1 MTLGQKIKDMRKQM
15 GISQE
20 MLGEIL
26 NISRQ
31 AITKWENDTGVP
43 EVYNLQEL
51 AKVFGVPVDYFL
63 SDKST
68 SYNTKQ
74 LDIDIT
80 KYRSNGEDNVQII
93 RHFYS
98 EEWNINYLSFELYP
112 KNPFLRYGTYIL
124 GIFSDTIF
132 NVGMAAQF
140 GHQIDNLGDNYYLIS
155 RDDMKFLAH
164 ITKNRLEI
172 INITDKKIKKGNIFF
187 NLKHFVYEEKM
198 FEIHKYIDP
207 TKMDNKKHLGN
218 FIKSCIILGVG
229 LIVFMALFV
238 LIMGLIN

>member
-31 AITKWENDTGVP
+31 AITKWETDAGVP

-98 EEWNINYLSFELYP
+98 EEWNINYLSFELL
-112 KNPFLRYGTYIL
+112 F
-124 GIFSDTIF
+124 GIRHC
-132 NVGMAAQF
+132 
-140 GHQIDNLGDNYYLIS
+140 GHSGHSLHSG
-155 RDDMKFLAH
+155 K
-164 ITKNRLEI
+164 
-172 INITDKKIKKGNIFF
+172 
-187 NLKHFVYEEKM
+187 
-198 FEIHKYIDP
+198 
-207 TKMDNKKHLGN
+207 
-218 FIKSCIILGVG
+218 
-229 LIVFMALFV
+229 
-238 LIMGLIN
+238 